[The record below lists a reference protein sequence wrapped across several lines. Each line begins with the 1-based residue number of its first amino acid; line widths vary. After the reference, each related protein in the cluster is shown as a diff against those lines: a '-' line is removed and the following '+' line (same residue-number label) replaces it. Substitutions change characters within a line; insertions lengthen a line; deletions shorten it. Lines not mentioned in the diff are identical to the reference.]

1 MKLKLLAATLAFAAS
16 GAHAAID
23 NSTTGNGELFVVV
36 NTATASFVG
45 DLGIQMNSFDG
56 NTLPQSF
63 NMTGFSQWG
72 AFYSSIGNTLAG
84 AQFAVL
90 ATDSTGTSAGSDRMY
105 VTSTVPAEDV
115 AAQSNQLG
123 SAAKAMDTWL
133 GLLNTASDVQ
143 GSDMA
148 IVTNGSA
155 WSTSSNTTTYFGTV
169 ISDQIVNNLPFSV
182 MADASG
188 TADFYSL
195 VTGGTQFSTTPI
207 NTTAQAGIWSFQGES
222 LVYAAPVPEAD
233 SYALMLAGLGLVG
246 YVARRR
252 KAAFV

>member
-23 NSTTGNGELFVVV
+23 NSLTGNGELFVVV

-45 DLGIQMNSFDG
+45 DLGIKMNDFDG

-63 NMTGFSQWG
+63 DLTSYSQWG
-72 AFYSSIGNTLAG
+72 AFYNSIGNTLAG

-105 VTSTVPAEDV
+105 VTSAVPAEDV
-115 AAQSNQLG
+115 TAKSNQLG
-123 SAAKAMDTWL
+123 GATTQMDTWL
-133 GLLNTASDVQ
+133 GLLNSGTDVQ
-143 GSDMA
+143 GSDMNSVA
-148 IVTNGSA
+148 NGSA
-155 WSTSSNTTTYFGTV
+155 WSTTSNDSTYWDSAIQG
-169 ISDQIVNNLPFSV
+169 QIKNKLPFSV
-182 MADASG
+182 MADATS
-188 TADFYSL
+188 TADFYFI
-195 VTGGTQFSTTPI
+195 VTGGAQSTTTAI
-207 NTTAQAGIWSFQGES
+207 VTTAQAGTWSFQGES

-252 KAAFV
+252 KAA